1 MMKIND
7 TFIKGLKIIEP
18 NIFRDSRGMFIKT
31 FTDSFF
37 QENGLVIDIKET
49 YYSISHQDVIRG
61 MHFQIPPHEHIKLIY
76 VPCGSILDV
85 VLDIR
90 KNSPTYGHYFST
102 EISAS
107 NGKVLIVPKGL
118 AHGFKSLENNTN
130 VVYMQT
136 TGYSQEHDCGI
147 KYNSFNFD
155 WKCTDPKMSER
166 DNAFAPFDAFESPF
180 IDE

>member
-1 MMKIND
+1 MKIND

>member
-1 MMKIND
+1 MKIND

-18 NIFRDSRGMFIKT
+18 NIFQDSRGMFIKT
-31 FTDSFF
+31 FNDGFF

-61 MHFQIPPHEHIKLIY
+61 MHFQIPPHDHIKLIY
-76 VPCGSILDV
+76 VPYGSILDV
-85 VLDIR
+85 VLDLR
-90 KNSPTYGHYFST
+90 KKSPTYGSYFSV
-102 EISAS
+102 EISS
-107 NGKVLIVPKGL
+107 HNGKVLIVPKGL
-118 AHGFKSLENNTN
+118 AHGFKSLEDNTN

-180 IDE
+180 TDE